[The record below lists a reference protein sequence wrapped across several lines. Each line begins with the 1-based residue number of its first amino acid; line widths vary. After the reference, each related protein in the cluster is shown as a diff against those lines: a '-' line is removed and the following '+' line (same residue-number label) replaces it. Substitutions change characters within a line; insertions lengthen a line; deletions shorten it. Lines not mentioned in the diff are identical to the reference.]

1 MKHFGPSPFRLI
13 TDNGR
18 VAEKKKK
25 KKEKGNGVLVSR
37 SWKEGT
43 NEKYTNSFTLLPLRS
58 QSLRFCTVVD
68 HRRLKGIF
76 PFEPY
81 THTRKRERE
90 GGEGG
95 LVYSRIEKRWAFCA
109 RTGIRLGL
117 SDSH

>member
-90 GGEGG
+90 RGGGALYIHE
-95 LVYSRIEKRWAFCA
+95 
-109 RTGIRLGL
+109 
-117 SDSH
+117 